1 MLDLELRT
9 IPTPLM
15 DGGIFNAML
24 DRFQGNID
32 QTARKNVRIPGMP
45 TASDVRNEI
54 EGPQPG
60 PQVNFNIPQ
69 PMTPLSTLLG
79 SGR

>member
-15 DGGIFNAML
+15 DAETHGIML

-32 QTARKNVRIPGMP
+32 QTAAKNTRIPGMP
-45 TASDVRNEI
+45 TASDIRNQI
-54 EGPQPG
+54 EGG
-60 PQVNFNIPQ
+60 PKFSRAPIDMQIPQ
-69 PMTPLSTLLG
+69 
-79 SGR
+79 